1 MKLKKIYQKYVPVLM
16 LLGVGTL
23 SACND
28 DDDIDPVMESES
40 IVDIVVRDQNFS
52 TLEAALTKAGLVEAL
67 SADGPFTVFAP
78 TNAAFQAAGI
88 TNLDDYTAEQLRE
101 VLLYHVVNGSVNA
114 SDLQD
119 GQEVTTLNESD
130 FYVSLNDGVFVNG
143 TTEVTTADVE
153 ASNGVIHVI
162 DRTLVPPS
170 QDIVEIAVA
179 AGFNRLAEAV
189 TEAGL
194 VDALQ
199 GEGPF
204 TVFAPTDAAFDALY
218 ERLGVSGPAAIDD
231 DTLVAVLTYHVLGAR
246 VFSSDLSDG
255 ASPTT
260 LQTGTV
266 EINLGSNVTVTDKD
280 PVSPD
285 ATVTSTD
292 ILGTNGVIHVIDQI
306 LLPVAL

>member
-1 MKLKKIYQKYVPVLM
+1 MKLKRIYAKYLPLLM

-23 SACND
+23 TACND
-28 DDDIDPVMESES
+28 DDDIDPVKENES

-52 TLEAALTKAGLVEAL
+52 TLEAALTKAGLVDAL

-88 TNLDDYTAEQLRE
+88 TNLDDYTPEELRE
-101 VLLYHVVNGSVNA
+101 VLLYHVVNGKANS
-114 SDLQD
+114 SSLQD
-119 GQEVTTLNESD
+119 GQEVATLNDSD
-130 FYVSLNDGVFVNG
+130 IYVSLNDGVFING
-143 TTEVTTADVE
+143 NTEVTTADVE
-153 ASNGVIHVI
+153 ATNGVIHVI
-162 DRTLVPPS
+162 DRALVSPS

-179 AGFNRLAEAV
+179 AGFTRLAEAV

-194 VDALQ
+194 VEALQ
-199 GEGPF
+199 GDGPF
-204 TVFAPTDAAFDALY
+204 TVFAPTNAAFDALY
-218 ERLGVSGPAAIDD
+218 QRLGVNGPAEIDD

-255 ASPTT
+255 ATPTT
-260 LQTGTV
+260 MQTGTV
-266 EINLGSNVTVTDKD
+266 EINLGNDVTITDKD
-280 PVSPD
+280 PVSAD
-285 ATVTSTD
+285 AKVTSTD